1 MWTEEYV
8 KQVPHNINPYTAHT
22 DGIFFVDKTEFTGCF
37 DEYQIAHY
45 RHTENY
51 YDNWYDVDDGAS
63 WFEDDY
69 SMISHEK
76 KGDLYFTLESYYYG
90 MIPAACSVY
99 KMPFNYWK
107 IEKNGVEV
115 GKYY

>member
-1 MWTEEYV
+1 
-8 KQVPHNINPYTAHT
+8 
-22 DGIFFVDKTEFTGCF
+22 
-37 DEYQIAHY
+37 
-45 RHTENY
+45 
-51 YDNWYDVDDGAS
+51 
-63 WFEDDY
+63 
-69 SMISHEK
+69 MISHEK